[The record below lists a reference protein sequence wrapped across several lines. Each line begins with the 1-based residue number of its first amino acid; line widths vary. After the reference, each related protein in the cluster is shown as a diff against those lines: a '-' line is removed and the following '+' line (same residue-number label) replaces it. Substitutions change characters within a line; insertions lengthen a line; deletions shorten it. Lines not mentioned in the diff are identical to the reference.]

1 MADPKG
7 RIDQAKDK
15 TVGGI
20 KEAAGKVT
28 GNEELEL
35 KGKVQSLKG
44 DAKGKAID
52 AGDKVDDAKEG
63 AAGKVNDFIDKKKDQ
78 KEEK

>member
-1 MADPKG
+1 MADPKD
-7 RIDQAKDK
+7 RIDEAKDK

-35 KGKVQSLKG
+35 KGKTQSLKG
-44 DAKGKAID
+44 DLEGKAMD
-52 AGDKVDDAKEG
+52 AGDKLGDLKEK
-63 AAGKVNDFIDKKKDQ
+63 AAEKVNDFIDKKK
-78 KEEK
+78 EEK